1 MRCTLKQEHLITLIT
16 KRFPAHDELGM
27 CRTSLVSPEHP
38 EHLEERVELNKKGQ
52 DLKDAQKLVGQQAK
66 ARQLQVL

>member
-1 MRCTLKQEHLITLIT
+1 
-16 KRFPAHDELGM
+16 M
-27 CRTSLVSPEHP
+27 CRTSLVSPEQP
-38 EHLEERVELNKKGQ
+38 EHLEERVEFNKKGQ